1 MAESKIKVST
11 PIDLRSSKP
20 TGRPSNEERS
30 SVTALKET
38 IRKSCADVLFSIKKE
53 DIKLM
58 TITEKMNYLGK
69 MLPFIID
76 DDTQTAETVT
86 MGMLIK
92 KALTVEVQVKSANES
107 ARTTTEDSEE

>member
-1 MAESKIKVST
+1 MERSTT

-30 SVTALKET
+30 SITALKEN
-38 IRKSCADVLFSIKKE
+38 IRKTCADVLFSIKKE

-58 TITEKMNYLGK
+58 TVTEKMNYLGK

-76 DDTQTAETVT
+76 DDTQTAESVT
-86 MGMLIK
+86 MGMLVK
-92 KALTVEVQVKSANES
+92 KAISVEVQIKNANEN
-107 ARTTTEDSEE
+107 AKTIREDIDE

>member
-1 MAESKIKVST
+1 MEKTEVAIPK
-11 PIDLRSSKP
+11 DLRSSKP

-30 SVTALKET
+30 TVTALKES

-53 DIKLM
+53 DIKMM

-76 DDTQTAETVT
+76 DDTQTAESVT
-86 MGMLIK
+86 MGMLVK
-92 KALTVEVQVKSANES
+92 KALTVELQIKAANEN
-107 ARTTTEDSEE
+107 ARTTREDSED